1 MGSDGVVVALEP
13 VELALQGRE
22 VCCGWL
28 RAEPLLLGLVESFD
42 LALGLGVV
50 GPGVVQSDA
59 EQVELDLE
67 GDASAAAG
75 VAGVDGSVVGEHR
88 AGDAVAT
95 EGAPEVGQDIGA
107 GGAGSGFATQC
118 EAGVVVEEVV
128 DLHPSAVGELPVGG
142 VACQRSFGRSASN
155 RVLVLLGR
163 LRGCGVTKPRR
174 VRTRQI
180 VETAGTRSTP
190 SRVR

>member
-1 MGSDGVVVALEP
+1 MSLAELVIISVTVEGRTKSEVARDYKISRYW
-13 VELALQGRE
+13 VQQ
-22 VCCGWL
+22 
-28 RAEPLLLGLVESFD
+28 LVHRYE
-42 LALGLGVV
+42 
-50 GPGVVQSDA
+50 
-59 EQVELDLE
+59 LE

-75 VAGVDGSVVGEHR
+75 FAGVDGSVVGER
-88 AGDAVAT
+88 LAGDAVAT
-95 EGAPEVGQDIGA
+95 EGAPEVGEDIGA
-107 GGAGSGFATQC
+107 GGGGSGFAAQC

-174 VRTRQI
+174 VKTRQI
-180 VETAGTRSTP
+180 VETAGARSAP
-190 SRVR
+190 WRVR